1 MIRGEEDGLGL
12 EEGDRFIYSLVLI
25 SQNSYALALNVY
37 GYEYGNVERRYS
49 LASFVMGVVK
59 VFYPTFQR
67 TFSCPLDYRP
77 GGKVS
82 PRIDTDRE
90 APPHKSGLGV

>member
-37 GYEYGNVERRYS
+37 GYEYGNLERRYS
-49 LASFVMGVVK
+49 LASFVMSAVK
-59 VFYPTFQR
+59 VLLHDVSADVLMSFRLPPR
-67 TFSCPLDYRP
+67 
-77 GGKVS
+77 GKGI
-82 PRIDTDRE
+82 P
-90 APPHKSGLGV
+90 